1 MGNAAIFEGLNST
14 CTDSQDKNSANID
27 IYTRRT
33 RYLNNN
39 YAPEI
44 RREDARATMAT
55 LRTTLYGIQK
65 GLEDIAQY
73 TPETMKRLQ
82 EDLEGQAEQGEL
94 VKLQATVNKLLLIA
108 EVLGS

>member
-1 MGNAAIFEGLNST
+1 MGNTALFEGISSAGTNSQGE
-14 CTDSQDKNSANID
+14 SGANID

-55 LRTTLYGIQK
+55 LKTTIYGIQK

-73 TPETMKRLQ
+73 TPETMKRLH

-94 VKLQATVNKLLLIA
+94 VKLQATVNKLSLIM